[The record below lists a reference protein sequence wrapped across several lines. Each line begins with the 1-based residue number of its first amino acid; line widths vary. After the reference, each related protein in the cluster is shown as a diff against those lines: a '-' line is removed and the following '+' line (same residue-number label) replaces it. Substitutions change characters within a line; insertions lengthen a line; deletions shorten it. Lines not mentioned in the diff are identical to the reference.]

1 MLEPGVHLAARLWPC
16 LTGYTFPEGSS
27 GTPAVAT
34 HNPRCEHLQWAAGA
48 GIMDRALESLLLGD

>member
-1 MLEPGVHLAARLWPC
+1 MLEPGVHLAARLWPYP
-16 LTGYTFPEGSS
+16 TGYTFPEGSS

-34 HNPRCEHLQWAAGA
+34 HSPRCEHLQWGVGA